1 MQIVQLDEKIYKNQ
15 ILPMISKGTMR
26 WTLAVP
32 FLDSF
37 IYSKI
42 RKKLIDA
49 FGGEFEEVIVGGAP
63 LNHEVED
70 FLARIRFPFTVGYG
84 MTECGP
90 LISYTPWRDF
100 LPGSSGRTLPNMESR
115 IDSQDPENIP
125 GEICVRGT
133 NVMKGYYKNPEAT
146 AAVLDEDGWLHTGD
160 MGTRNPDGTLFLRGR
175 SKTMILTAS
184 GQNIYPEEIEA
195 KLNNMP
201 FVAESLIVDRD
212 GQIVALVYPD
222 YDALDRFDVP
232 VSDLDSTMENIRK
245 ELNKIVAPYEQ
256 VSKILLMPSE
266 FEKTPKRSIKR
277 FLYTR

>member
-1 MQIVQLDEKIYKNQ
+1 M
-15 ILPMISKGTMR
+15 
-26 WTLAVP
+26 
-32 FLDSF
+32 
-37 IYSKI
+37 
-42 RKKLIDA
+42 
-49 FGGEFEEVIVGGAP
+49 
-63 LNHEVED
+63 ED

>member
-1 MQIVQLDEKIYKNQ
+1 
-15 ILPMISKGTMR
+15 
-26 WTLAVP
+26 
-32 FLDSF
+32 
-37 IYSKI
+37 
-42 RKKLIDA
+42 
-49 FGGEFEEVIVGGAP
+49 
-63 LNHEVED
+63 
-70 FLARIRFPFTVGYG
+70 
-84 MTECGP
+84 
-90 LISYTPWRDF
+90 
-100 LPGSSGRTLPNMESR
+100 MESR

-146 AAVLDEDGWLHTGD
+146 AAVLMRMAGCITGD

-232 VSDLDSTMENIRK
+232 VSDPRLHHGEY
-245 ELNKIVAPYEQ
+245 P
-256 VSKILLMPSE
+256 
-266 FEKTPKRSIKR
+266 
-277 FLYTR
+277 